1 MNVARTLQYCYA
13 GLKSEGGLGALCDGQ
28 VTRKSERPSAT
39 GGKEH
44 VRKQTEKLNA
54 AAETV
59 LVVDDDPSVL
69 GALARLIRS
78 SGYRVRTFD
87 RPSALSSADIP
98 RRNAC
103 LLVDVYLPE
112 MNGIEMCESLAKC
125 GRALP
130 TILITGRN
138 DDATKRLIDRAN
150 ALAVLFKPID
160 EKPLLEA
167 IALGIASS
175 NEVTRHLR

>member
-1 MNVARTLQYCYA
+1 
-13 GLKSEGGLGALCDGQ
+13 LKSEEGLLPFCDGQ
-28 VTRKSERPSAT
+28 VTRKSKRASAT

-44 VRKQTEKLNA
+44 VRKQAEKLIAA

-78 SGYRVRTFD
+78 SGYRVRTFA

-112 MNGIEMCESLAKC
+112 MNGIDMCESLAKS
-125 GRALP
+125 GRGLP
-130 TILITGRN
+130 AILITGRN
-138 DDATKRLIDRAN
+138 DAATTRLIDRAN

-167 IALGIASS
+167 IARGIASS

>member
-1 MNVARTLQYCYA
+1 
-13 GLKSEGGLGALCDGQ
+13 LKSEGRFLLFCDGQ
-28 VTRKSERPSAT
+28 VTRKSKSASPT

-44 VRKQTEKLNA
+44 VRKQAEKLNA

-87 RPSALSSADIP
+87 RPSALSTADIP

-112 MNGIEMCESLAKC
+112 MSGIEMCESLAKSGC
-125 GRALP
+125 ALP
-130 TILITGRN
+130 AILITGRN
-138 DDATKRLIDRAN
+138 DAATKRLIDRAN

-167 IALGIASS
+167 IARGIASS

>member
-1 MNVARTLQYCYA
+1 MNIARTLRHCYTS
-13 GLKSEGGLGALCDGQ
+13 LKSEGGFLPFCTGQ
-28 VTRKSERPSAT
+28 VPRKSKRASAA
-39 GGKEH
+39 GGKER
-44 VRKQTEKLNA
+44 VRKQAEKPNVA

-98 RRNAC
+98 QRNAC

-112 MNGIEMCESLAKC
+112 MNGIEMCESLAKS

-130 TILITGRN
+130 AILITGRN

-167 IALGIASS
+167 IARGIASS
-175 NEVTRHLR
+175 NEG